1 MAIEKSVRYSNMVDA
16 KTRESL
22 VLKDGVIFNN
32 RYEGSAK
39 AGAVKVRK
47 TGAVSVVD
55 YDPATGAKLNK
66 EESQY
71 ITITIDKDKAVNEL
85 IDGYEA
91 AAVTDN
97 MVAER
102 VNDAGFAIALT
113 LDADGAACLVAEGTA
128 FGDTAAITADTA
140 YGVAV
145 DTRTAMSKANVP
157 NDGQRYMIVS
167 PDAYAA
173 MLKSPEFVK
182 ASDLGDKVVQTGAV
196 GAIAGFNVYESNNL
210 GDGVDFV
217 AGHPLFA
224 TRVNEWAVD
233 VHVQDLA
240 QSGTFIGA
248 CAVQG
253 RKVYAHKVTNPAAI
267 LVKKSA

>member
-1 MAIEKSVRYSNMVDA
+1 MAFEKSVRYSNLVDA
-16 KTRESL
+16 KTSADL

-55 YDPATGAKLNK
+55 YDPVTGAAMEKG
-66 EESQY
+66 ESEY
-71 ITITIDKDKAVNEL
+71 ITINIDKDKAVNHR
-85 IDGYEA
+85 IDGYDA
-91 AAVTDN
+91 AAVTDD
-97 MVAER
+97 AIGEAC
-102 VNDAGFAIALT
+102 NDAGYSMALV
-113 LDADGAACLVAEGTA
+113 LDTDGAACLVAEGTA

-140 YGVAV
+140 YGIAV
-145 DTRTAMSKANVP
+145 DARKALSKANVP
-157 NDGQRYMIVS
+157 NDGRRYLVVS

-210 GDGVDFV
+210 GEGVEFV

-224 TRVNEWAVD
+224 TRVNEWAVA
-233 VHVQDLA
+233 VHVQDLNG
-240 QSGTFIGA
+240 SGNYIGE
-248 CAVQG
+248 CAIQG